1 MVRQTVQTPA
11 SAPAVSKSAP
21 VVPENVVLS
30 AKSPKTP
37 KATKPKD
44 VKESK
49 VVAPVDVPVVA
60 VAPVPVPVVAS
71 TVQEP
76 VVDSLEAVENATAVK
91 LSEFGA
97 KIQQVSNILS
107 TLKADFK
114 ALEKSFARD
123 LKAAQKSSGRKRK
136 VSNANRQPSGF
147 AKPTRISDE
156 LAKFLGKPVGTEL
169 ARTGVSKEI
178 NKYIRENNLQ
188 DKTNGRLIHPD
199 SKLASLLNIKG
210 NDELTYFNLQRFMK
224 HHFIKDVVATA

>member
-11 SAPAVSKSAP
+11 PAPVVSKSAA
-21 VVPENVVLS
+21 VPENVVLS
-30 AKSPKTP
+30 AKAPKTP
-37 KATKPKD
+37 KAI
-44 VKESK
+44 KEAK
-49 VVAPVDVPVVA
+49 VVSPVVDVPVVA
-60 VAPVPVPVVAS
+60 APVQAPVVAAPAA
-71 TVQEP
+71 VQEP
-76 VVDSLEAVENATAVK
+76 VVDTPDAVENATSVK
-91 LSEFGA
+91 LAEFGA

-107 TLKADFK
+107 TLRADFK

-136 VSNANRQPSGF
+136 VSNVNRQPSGF

-178 NKYIRENNLQ
+178 NKYIRDNNLQ

-199 SKLASLLNIKG
+199 TKLASLLNIKS

-224 HHFIKDVVATA
+224 HHFIKEVVATA